1 MKSIDYIDKTIF
13 STVPNEKDDPELN
26 TLVKRVQT
34 HHHST
39 YCSKSNRYSCR
50 FDFPKP
56 CIQKTRIVTNIHLSS
71 KNRGRT
77 KNDVFIND
85 YTPILLRHWR
95 ANMDSQFIQ
104 NAEGPAYYVVH
115 ICAKVHLMI

>member
-1 MKSIDYIDKTIF
+1 MPNEINEQTIPVLIDYIDKTIF
-13 STVPNEKDDPELN
+13 STVPNEKDDPELS
-26 TLVKRVQT
+26 TLVKRIQT

-71 KNRGRT
+71 KTRGRFYIT
-77 KNDVFIND
+77 KRTKIDVFIND
-85 YTPILLRHWR
+85 YTPILL
-95 ANMDSQFIQ
+95 
-104 NAEGPAYYVVH
+104 
-115 ICAKVHLMI
+115 